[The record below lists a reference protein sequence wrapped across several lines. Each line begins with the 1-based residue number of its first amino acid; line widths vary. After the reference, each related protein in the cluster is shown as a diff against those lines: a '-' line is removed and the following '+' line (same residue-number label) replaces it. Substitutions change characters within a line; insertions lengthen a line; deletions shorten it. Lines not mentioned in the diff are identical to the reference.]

1 MGFDSFGSSAT
12 DVSAF
17 WLIFSCSFWH
27 HAVFSQN
34 AETSV
39 AAEPNFWHHAVF
51 SQNAETSVAAEPN
64 ASNLV
69 ANSLK
74 SNDRI
79 YFTFRQIA
87 NANFLLAA
95 SRTF

>member
-1 MGFDSFGSSAT
+1 MGFSEFAMGFDGFGSAVT

-17 WLIFSCSFWH
+17 WLISSCSFWH
-27 HAVFSQN
+27 HA
-34 AETSV
+34 A
-39 AAEPNFWHHAVF
+39 F

-79 YFTFRQIA
+79 YFIFRQIA

-95 SRTF
+95 SLTF